1 MYGKQ
6 NVVQVLLGEGA
17 TVNQLGGEVSSF
29 KKYNVI
35 KPWRHFRYAMK
46 TNQNSIIVTFSS
58 FCLLL
63 LLYHLD
69 EILFLERRITSSS
82 SC

>member
-35 KPWRHFRYAMK
+35 KLWRHFRYAMK
-46 TNQNSIIVTFSS
+46 TNQKSFVTYSS